1 MGRKHSDLRRRPA
14 IREPK
19 PRFTLFCEGERT
31 EPDYFK
37 ALARAHP
44 AILLEIKPSAG
55 VPGTLARRAIAHRA
69 DGKKAARR
77 RGGVDS
83 YEELDE
89 TWAVFDRDEHP
100 SYKEAIDLCHSHN
113 IGVARS
119 NPCFELW
126 LILHETGFDR
136 PDDRHEVQRHL
147 RTLRPEYDPNGA
159 KTVAC
164 HELIARVQTAER
176 RSADQLNRR
185 EQEGAPF
192 AAPSTTVGDLTRAI
206 REAAGRSA
214 RPPSP
219 GRQRG

>member
-31 EPDYFK
+31 EPDYFR

-44 AILLEIKPSAG
+44 AILLEIKPAAG
-55 VPGTLARRAIAHRA
+55 DPGTLARSAIAHRA

-77 RGGVDS
+77 RGGADS
-83 YEELDE
+83 YEEQDQ
-89 TWAVFDRDEHP
+89 TWAVFDRDLHP
-100 SYKEAIDLCHSHN
+100 SYEQAIDLCRRHN
-113 IGVARS
+113 IGLARS

-126 LILHETGFDR
+126 LILHEAEFDR
-136 PDDRHEVQRHL
+136 PDDHHQVQRHL

-164 HELIARVQTAER
+164 EALIARVQTAEH
-176 RSADQLNRR
+176 RSEAQLARR

-206 REAAGRSA
+206 RKAAGRSA
-214 RPPSP
+214 PPP
-219 GRQRG
+219 APARQRG